1 MGVDLILGKREKLL
15 QKFFPASPNP
25 ITLFQKLSFAKGHR
39 LTADALLTLFYNFV
53 PRVRRTLM

>member
-39 LTADALLTLFYNFV
+39 LTADALLTL
-53 PRVRRTLM
+53 